1 MKGSILGHGFISG
14 EDGKR
19 YEYGLEDLKNLGDR
33 NPMKLENTEV
43 DFEISEQGRAIN
55 IFIIKASN
63 TSLASAAKNIK
74 GKVLGNGYISG
85 DDGERYNYH
94 PSEIQNLQG
103 RDPQALSG
111 VSVDFEASTDEN
123 GKKVAKAIFITMG
136 AMLKFD
142 FTNINSNDIMGVRLK
157 MLISMFLCLLTWI
170 PFVGFLFFIISIILE
185 FISISRLNQ
194 LAGSQTLFRNW
205 IISMLISVF
214 GGGVV
219 AIIAFFGVG
228 IGIMSGSLGGAS
240 AAGIIFTIVAGIAV
254 AIFWFKYTYNYFN
267 ELSELSGKRLFFYA
281 FCTKIAAVLLCLTLV
296 GFIIAVPLYY
306 ISIILIVAAWWQFRE
321 IHTSSY
327 QRAETN

>member
-94 PSEIQNLQG
+94 PNEIQNLQG

-136 AMLKFD
+136 ATPTFD

-157 MLISMFLCLLTWI
+157 MLISMLLYLFTFI
-170 PFVGFLFFIISIILE
+170 PFAGILFLIIAVILE

-194 LAGSQTLFRNW
+194 LVGSQTLFRNW
-205 IISMLISVF
+205 IISMLISIFV
-214 GGGVV
+214 GGTV
-219 AIIAFFGVG
+219 AIIAFFD
-228 IGIMSGSLGGAS
+228 IAIRIIRIMSESIGGAS
-240 AAGIIFTIVAGIAV
+240 VLIVFGIAV
-254 AIFWFKYTYNYFN
+254 GIFWFKYTYNYYN
-267 ELSELSGKRLFFYA
+267 ELSKLSGKRLFFYA
-281 FCTKIAAVLLCLTLV
+281 FCTKVAAVLLCLTYV
-296 GFIIAVPLYY
+296 GFIVGVPLYY
-306 ISIILIVAAWWQFRE
+306 ISIILIIAAWWQFRE

-327 QRAETN
+327 QRVKTN

>member
-63 TSLASAAKNIK
+63 PSLASVAKNIK

-94 PSEIQNLQG
+94 PNEIQNLQG

-136 AMLKFD
+136 ATPTFD

-157 MLISMFLCLLTWI
+157 MLISMLLYLFTFI
-170 PFVGFLFFIISIILE
+170 PFAGILFLIIAVILE

-194 LAGSQTLFRNW
+194 LAGSRTLFRNW
-205 IISMLISVF
+205 IISMLISIFV
-214 GGGVV
+214 GGTV
-219 AIIAFFGVG
+219 AIIAFFD
-228 IGIMSGSLGGAS
+228 IAIRIIRIMSESIGGAS
-240 AAGIIFTIVAGIAV
+240 VLIVFGIAV
-254 AIFWFKYTYNYFN
+254 GIFWFKYTYNYYN
-267 ELSELSGKRLFFYA
+267 ELSKLSGKRLFFYA
-281 FCTKIAAVLLCLTLV
+281 FCTKVAAVLLCLTYV
-296 GFIIAVPLYY
+296 GFIVGVPLYY
-306 ISIILIVAAWWQFRE
+306 ISIILIIAAWWQFRE

-327 QRAETN
+327 QRVETN

>member
-1 MKGSILGHGFISG
+1 MRFLFFTKGEKMKGTILGRGFISG
-14 EDGKR
+14 EDG
-19 YEYGLEDLKNLGDR
+19 
-33 NPMKLENTEV
+33 
-43 DFEISEQGRAIN
+43 
-55 IFIIKASN
+55 
-63 TSLASAAKNIK
+63 
-74 GKVLGNGYISG
+74 
-85 DDGERYNYH
+85 ERYSYH

-111 VSVDFEASTDEN
+111 VRVDFEASADEN

-136 AMLKFD
+136 ATPTFD

>member
-1 MKGSILGHGFISG
+1 MRGVILGHGFISG

-63 TSLASAAKNIK
+63 PSSASASKNIK
-74 GKVLGNGYISG
+74 GQVLGNGYISG
-85 DDGERYNYH
+85 DDGERYIYH

-111 VSVDFEASTDEN
+111 VRVDFEASADEN

-136 AMLKFD
+136 ATPTFD

-157 MLISMFLCLLTWI
+157 MLISMLLYLFTFI
-170 PFVGFLFFIISIILE
+170 PFAKILFLIIAVILE

-194 LAGSQTLFRNW
+194 LVGSQTLFRNW
-205 IISMLISVF
+205 IISMLISIFV
-214 GGGVV
+214 GGTV
-219 AIIAFFGVG
+219 AIIAFFD
-228 IGIMSGSLGGAS
+228 IAIRIIRIMSESIGGAS
-240 AAGIIFTIVAGIAV
+240 VLIVFGIAV
-254 AIFWFKYTYNYFN
+254 AIFWFKYTYHYYN

-281 FCTKIAAVLLCLTLV
+281 FCTKIAGVLLCLTLV
-296 GFIIAVPLYY
+296 GFIIAMPLYY

-327 QRAETN
+327 QRVEAN